1 MRRVANW
8 LFGLLQEI
16 EILFE
21 YFKVIVD
28 LNHNYQ
34 HKKWDRQVNE
44 KNDQNKK

>member
-1 MRRVANW
+1 
-8 LFGLLQEI
+8 
-16 EILFE
+16 
-21 YFKVIVD
+21 VIVD